1 MEDVFPNS
9 TANET
14 SAVKAFVEDL
24 EGQNTI
30 DVWRSSLCLTIG
42 REINTRQLVL

>member
-1 MEDVFPNS
+1 MDSEGMAGGWPEMEDVFPNS

-24 EGQNTI
+24 EG
-30 DVWRSSLCLTIG
+30 
-42 REINTRQLVL
+42 